1 MALPPGPT
9 FLPPLVTVIPW
20 LYRPFA
26 MLDALARHYPDAFT
40 WNLPR
45 LENAVV
51 FYHPDA
57 IKEIFSLGPDDAH
70 AGKINAVLGP
80 LLGQHSLL
88 LLDGAEHIRQRK
100 LLLPPLHGERMASYG
115 ERIVRLTESAIQ
127 SWPDGGK
134 FPIHPELQ
142 RIALDIILRVIFGVE
157 DGENMA
163 QMHAHVSE
171 LLDVGANPLLLFPGF
186 QRDIGPFSPWG
197 KFVRMRDKADELIY
211 DLMRRRRESKEK
223 RDDILSLLLE
233 ARDEEGRPMPDVE
246 LRDELVTLLVAG
258 HETTA
263 TALSWALR
271 WLLDSPMLTS
281 RLLADLENEGALTNL
296 APDRIARAPLLD
308 AVIRETL
315 RLQPVVPMVGRVLQR
330 PMRIGGYDLEAGRA
344 VIASVY
350 LVQRRPDLYPDPARF
365 DPDRFLRRKFG
376 PNEWLP
382 FGGGIRRCIGM
393 AFALYE
399 MKMVLATIL
408 ARTVLRLPRFGKVRE
423 VRRSITISTSDGMP
437 VVLERKVDLHT
448 MQAGLS

>member
-9 FLPPLVTVIPW
+9 FVSPYVLVVPW
-20 LYRPFA
+20 LYKPFP
-26 MLDALARHYPDAFT
+26 MLKLYARNYPDAFT
-40 WNLPR
+40 LRLPR
-45 LENAVV
+45 LDHAAV

-57 IKEIFSLGPDDAH
+57 IKEIFSLGPDEGH
-70 AGKINAVLGP
+70 AGEINSILGP

-115 ERIVRLTESAIQ
+115 ERMVRLTEAAIQ
-127 SWPDGGK
+127 SWPNAGQ
-134 FPIHPELQ
+134 FPIHSRLQ
-142 RIALDIILRVIFGVE
+142 TIALDIVLRVIFGVE
-157 DGENMA
+157 DAANMA
-163 QMHAHVSE
+163 EMHTRISAILE
-171 LLDVGANPLLLFPGF
+171 VGTNPFLLFPLF
-186 QRDIGPFSPWG
+186 QKDLGPYSPWG
-197 KFVRMRDKADELIY
+197 KFIRIRDAADVMIY
-211 DLMRRRRESKEK
+211 DLIHRRRESKERK
-223 RDDILSLLLE
+223 DDILSLLLD
-233 ARDEEGRPMPDVE
+233 ARDEDGTPMPDEE

-271 WLLDSPMLTS
+271 WVLDSPSLVS

-308 AVIRETL
+308 AVVRETL
-315 RLQPVVPMVGRVLQR
+315 RLQPVVPMVGRILKK
-330 PMRIGGYDLEAGRA
+330 PARIGGYDLDVGTP
-344 VIASVY
+344 VIASIF
-350 LVQRRPDLYPDPARF
+350 LVQRRPDLYPDPDRF

-393 AFALYE
+393 AFAIYE

-423 VRRSITISTSDGMP
+423 VRRSITVSTSGGMP
-437 VVLERKVDLHT
+437 VVLERKV
-448 MQAGLS
+448 AARAVS